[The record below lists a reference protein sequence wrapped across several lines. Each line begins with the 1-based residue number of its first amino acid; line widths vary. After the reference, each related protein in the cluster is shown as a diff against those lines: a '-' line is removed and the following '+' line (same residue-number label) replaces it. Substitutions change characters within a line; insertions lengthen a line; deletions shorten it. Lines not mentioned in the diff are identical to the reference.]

1 VVAGYGVTGL
11 ESSPAYVARGKGMF
25 LGRLQE
31 LFDHLKHSLRRERR
45 TAAEYAQL
53 QELSEA
59 IVEYGRMIRE
69 HLGSGT
75 PDVVVE
81 VPEMARRFRE
91 TPKTIKEALVLLEG
105 TGRAQPVRLSD
116 CWRLQL
122 RGTPLSD
129 SEGSPSAT
137 LTSRTLDDDSHNRGA
152 A

>member
-1 VVAGYGVTGL
+1 MLSG
-11 ESSPAYVARGKGMF
+11 EKRMF

-45 TAAEYAQL
+45 TAAERSQL
-53 QELSEA
+53 QELAEA
-59 IVEYGRMIRE
+59 IVEYGRMMQA
-69 HLGSGT
+69 HLGYST

-91 TPKTIKEALVLLEG
+91 TPRTIKEALVLLEG
-105 TGRAQPVRLSD
+105 TGRAKPIHLSD

-122 RGTPLSD
+122 RDRLGD
-129 SEGSPSAT
+129 SEDFSSAT
-137 LTSRTLDDDSHNRGA
+137 PTPRTLDDDNHDRGA

>member
-1 VVAGYGVTGL
+1 
-11 ESSPAYVARGKGMF
+11 MF

-31 LFDHLKHSLRRERR
+31 LFDHLRSSLRRERR
-45 TAAEYAQL
+45 TAGERSQL

-59 IVEYGRMIRE
+59 IVEYGRMIQA
-69 HLGSGT
+69 HLGYGM

-91 TPKTIKEALVLLEG
+91 PPKTIKEALVLLEE
-105 TGRAQPVRLSD
+105 TGRAQPIHLSD

-122 RGTPLSD
+122 TSTGLRD
-129 SEGSPSAT
+129 SEGSPCAT
-137 LTSRTLDDDSHNRGA
+137 LISRTLYDDGHDRGA

>member
-1 VVAGYGVTGL
+1 
-11 ESSPAYVARGKGMF
+11 MF

-31 LFDHLKHSLRRERR
+31 LFDHLKGSLRRERR
-45 TAAEYAQL
+45 TAAERSQL

-59 IVEYGRMIRE
+59 IVEYGRMIQA
-69 HLGSGT
+69 HLGYGMQ
-75 PDVVVE
+75 DVVVE

-105 TGRAQPVRLSD
+105 TGRAQPIHLSD

-122 RGTPLSD
+122 TSTGLRD

-137 LTSRTLDDDSHNRGA
+137 LTSRTLDDNGHDRGA

>member
-1 VVAGYGVTGL
+1 
-11 ESSPAYVARGKGMF
+11 M
-25 LGRLQE
+25 
-31 LFDHLKHSLRRERR
+31 
-45 TAAEYAQL
+45 
-53 QELSEA
+53 
-59 IVEYGRMIRE
+59 
-69 HLGSGT
+69 

-105 TGRAQPVRLSD
+105 TGRAQPIHLSD

-122 RGTPLSD
+122 TSNRLRD

-137 LTSRTLDDDSHNRGA
+137 LTSRTLDDDNHDRGA

>member
-1 VVAGYGVTGL
+1 MLSGGEEDVSGAVTR
-11 ESSPAYVARGKGMF
+11 A
-25 LGRLQE
+25 
-31 LFDHLKHSLRRERR
+31 FDHLKSSLRRERR
-45 TAAEYAQL
+45 TAGERSQL

-59 IVEYGRMIRE
+59 IVEYGRMMQA
-69 HLGSGT
+69 HLGYSTGYDM

-91 TPKTIKEALVLLEG
+91 TPKTIKEALVLLEE
-105 TGRAQPVRLSD
+105 TGRAQPIHLSD

-122 RGTPLSD
+122 TSTRLRD

-137 LTSRTLDDDSHNRGA
+137 LTSRTLDDDNHDRGA

>member
-1 VVAGYGVTGL
+1 
-11 ESSPAYVARGKGMF
+11 MF

-31 LFDHLKHSLRRERR
+31 LFDHLRRSLRRERR
-45 TAAEYAQL
+45 TAGVRSQL

-59 IVEYGRMIRE
+59 IVEYGRMMQA
-69 HLGSGT
+69 HLGYST

-91 TPKTIKEALVLLEG
+91 TAKTIKEALVLLEE
-105 TGRAQPVRLSD
+105 TGRAQPIHLGD

-122 RGTPLSD
+122 RSTPLKD
-129 SEGSPSAT
+129 SEGFPSAT
-137 LTSRTLDDDSHNRGA
+137 PPSRTVDDDNHDRGA

>member
-1 VVAGYGVTGL
+1 MLSGG
-11 ESSPAYVARGKGMF
+11 EKRMF

-31 LFDHLKHSLRRERR
+31 LFDHLKSSLRRERR
-45 TAAEYAQL
+45 TAGERSQL

-59 IVEYGRMIRE
+59 IVEYGRMMQA
-69 HLGSGT
+69 HLGYST

-91 TPKTIKEALVLLEG
+91 TPKTIKEALVLLEE
-105 TGRAQPVRLSD
+105 TGRAQPIHLSD

-122 RGTPLSD
+122 TSNRLRD
-129 SEGSPSAT
+129 SEDSPSAT
-137 LTSRTLDDDSHNRGA
+137 LTSRTLDDDSHDRGA

>member
-1 VVAGYGVTGL
+1 
-11 ESSPAYVARGKGMF
+11 MF

-31 LFDHLKHSLRRERR
+31 LFDHLKGSLRRERR
-45 TAAEYAQL
+45 TAGERSQL

-59 IVEYGRMIRE
+59 IVEYGRMIQA
-69 HLGSGT
+69 HLGYST
-75 PDVVVE
+75 QDVVVE

-105 TGRAQPVRLSD
+105 TGRAQPIHLSD

-122 RGTPLSD
+122 TSNRLRDPED
-129 SEGSPSAT
+129 SPSST
-137 LTSRTLDDDSHNRGA
+137 PTPRTLDDDSHDRGA